1 MATVTMT
8 GKEYEELLMVKR
20 QYEELMELMCGTK
33 LPTISSDPELAGW
46 AIQTKPELSNKYPAW
61 LLEQMSC
68 AALNKFRN
76 LDDLAFKNIVK
87 ENWRYYDVDEGSFTT
102 YSHGNTTIDLWE
114 DAEILARWENARK
127 ELEANE

>member
-20 QYEELMELMCGTK
+20 QFEEVMDLMCRDK

-46 AIQTKPELSNKYPAW
+46 SIQSKAELSNKYPAW
-61 LLEQMSC
+61 LIDRMRC
-68 AALNKFRN
+68 AALIFIRE

-87 ENWRYYDVDEGSFTT
+87 ECWQYYDLDEGSFTT
-102 YSHGNTTIDLWE
+102 YEHGNTTINLWDDE
-114 DAEILARWENARK
+114 EILARWENARK
-127 ELEANE
+127 ELEADE